1 MFQAASL
8 GNTVL
13 PEDSKEKS
21 LGLVGKQKCQPVCH
35 GVLLVV
41 RNAVSKITEVA
52 DSLLAVFCSVAAA
65 VPSEGTFPE
74 THTQMYREREY
85 EYNAQVK
92 VSTWKGSHGHARHA

>member
-65 VPSEGTFPE
+65 VP
-74 THTQMYREREY
+74 
-85 EYNAQVK
+85 
-92 VSTWKGSHGHARHA
+92 